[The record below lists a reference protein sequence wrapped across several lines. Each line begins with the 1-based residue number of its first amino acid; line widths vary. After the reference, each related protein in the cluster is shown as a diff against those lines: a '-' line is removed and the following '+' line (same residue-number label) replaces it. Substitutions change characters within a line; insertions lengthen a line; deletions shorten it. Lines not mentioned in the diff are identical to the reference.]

1 MVEPIILKRLVFI
14 KYLYT
19 VAIQQSQQPE
29 PLSSASILTFHDS
42 IELFLELASEV
53 NGVSKTNI
61 HFLEYW
67 ELLKSK
73 LPNEGLTQKM
83 SMRRLNNARV
93 SLKHHGT
100 LPSKLNIEGFRVNST
115 NFFQENTPI
124 VFGINFDKLSFSELI
139 KDKKLQKLAI
149 RAENACE
156 KGNFTL
162 CLKLCDK
169 IIAEAVFN
177 VGDIF
182 TKAGMLTIYLGG
194 SKEFKAVI
202 GREYPNK
209 YKGEKFH
216 KPLKEISRAIL
227 QLGMSSTGMQFLGE
241 YRMDFLKFRQK
252 FEKLDK
258 LSDIE
263 IEEAAKMS
271 LNFVT
276 NLILKWQGDG
286 IL

>member
-1 MVEPIILKRLVFI
+1 
-14 KYLYT
+14 
-19 VAIQQSQQPE
+19 
-29 PLSSASILTFHDS
+29 
-42 IELFLELASEV
+42 
-53 NGVSKTNI
+53 
-61 HFLEYW
+61 
-67 ELLKSK
+67 
-73 LPNEGLTQKM
+73 
-83 SMRRLNNARV
+83 
-93 SLKHHGT
+93 
-100 LPSKLNIEGFRVNST
+100 
-115 NFFQENTPI
+115 
-124 VFGINFDKLSFSELI
+124 
-139 KDKKLQKLAI
+139 
-149 RAENACE
+149 
-156 KGNFTL
+156 
-162 CLKLCDK
+162 
-169 IIAEAVFN
+169 
-177 VGDIF
+177 
-182 TKAGMLTIYLGG
+182 MLTIYLGG